1 MNFVD
6 DLMEDEKTLEIVRS
20 VESKLNAENPMWKQ
34 EWFERTAEKLKE
46 GYEI

>member
-1 MNFVD
+1 MNFVE
-6 DLMEDEKTLEIVRS
+6 DLMEEEKALEIVRS
-20 VESKLNAENPMWKQ
+20 VEAELNAKNPDWKQ